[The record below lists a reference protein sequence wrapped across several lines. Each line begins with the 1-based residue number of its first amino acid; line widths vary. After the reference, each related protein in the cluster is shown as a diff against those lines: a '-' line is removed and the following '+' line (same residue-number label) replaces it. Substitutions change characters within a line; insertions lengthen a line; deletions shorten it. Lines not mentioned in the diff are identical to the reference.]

1 MTACSCHTS
10 AKGAFLLLATDY
22 RMAVDGVFKIG
33 LNEDTIG
40 MTMHHGGVELICG
53 RLAPAFLIVQ

>member
-1 MTACSCHTS
+1 M
-10 AKGAFLLLATDY
+10 LLATDY